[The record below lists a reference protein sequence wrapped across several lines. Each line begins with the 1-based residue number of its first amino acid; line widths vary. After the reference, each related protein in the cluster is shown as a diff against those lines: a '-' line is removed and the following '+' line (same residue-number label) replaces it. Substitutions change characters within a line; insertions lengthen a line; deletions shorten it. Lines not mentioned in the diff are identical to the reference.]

1 MTTKKIVQIAGGV
14 LAAFIL
20 LTLVFVLAI
29 VGFGLYTVTN
39 SDLADK
45 AKDYLRKNEKLKQ
58 DIGEVKDFGNIVQA
72 AIDDRD
78 GNSEV
83 TLKLKV
89 IGAQKTVNATV
100 DLILVQGNAW
110 RVTSASYI
118 NSLGQTIPLLDPY
131 DTKVTKVPVQLHDRF
146 INR

>member
-1 MTTKKIVQIAGGV
+1 MTTKKIVQITGGV
-14 LAAFIL
+14 VVALIV

-39 SDLADK
+39 SELADK

-72 AIDDRD
+72 AINDRD

-89 IGAQKTVNATV
+89 IGERKTVNATV
-100 DLILVQGNAW
+100 DLVLVQGNAW
-110 RVTSASYI
+110 RVTSASYV
-118 NSLGQTIPLLDPY
+118 NSSGQ
-131 DTKVTKVPVQLHDRF
+131 K
-146 INR
+146 